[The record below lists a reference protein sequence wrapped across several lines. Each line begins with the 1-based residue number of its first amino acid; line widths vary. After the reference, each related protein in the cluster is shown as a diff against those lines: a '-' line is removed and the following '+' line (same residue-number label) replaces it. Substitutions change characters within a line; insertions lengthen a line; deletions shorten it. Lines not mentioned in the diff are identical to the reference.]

1 MKMIVLNIQKLVL
14 CDVIEMKKQ
23 NNDQRC
29 EKVQYDWVQKVWEKQ
44 QWWPRVVIE
53 SYVTRC
59 ESRRNCNPTTF
70 HIKLAG
76 GFKVQCCK
84 VGEWWKCSYMF
95 NVIC

>member
-1 MKMIVLNIQKLVL
+1 MKMIVLNIQKLAL

-23 NNDQRC
+23 DNDQRC
-29 EKVQYDWVQKVWEKQ
+29 GKVQYDWVEKVWEKQ

-59 ESRRNCNPTTF
+59 ESRQDCNPTTF
-70 HIKLAG
+70 HIKLAY

-84 VGEWWKCSYMF
+84 SGWMMKMLLHV
-95 NVIC
+95 